1 MDGATVVERTTD
13 GSAEPHVP
21 HEPAG
26 STAGRGL
33 TVRDVVV
40 HYPDPA
46 SSKGPGTT
54 AVRGVSL
61 DLAPGEVLALLGPSG
76 CGKSSLL
83 RAVAGLEPVA
93 GGSIAW
99 DGRDLAGVPVHRRGF
114 GLMFQEG
121 QLFPH
126 RDVAGNVAF
135 GLRMAGVRRGATA
148 GRVVELLD
156 LVGLAG
162 YGARPVATLSG
173 GERQRVALAR
183 ALAPEPQLLLL
194 DEPLSALDRGL
205 RDRLAGDLRAALV
218 ATGTTAL
225 FVTHDHDEAFTV
237 ADRVAVMDAG
247 RLLQV
252 AAPEDLWRVPA
263 SRRVAEFLGYQA
275 FVALGSVGS
284 SRSLGDSAA
293 DSEADSA
300 ADFEATRGA
309 DRLSEGGRGLDRAGS
324 DRSLAADSLSEGDR
338 GMGRRGSDNSAAA
351 AGGELLAIGPT
362 GLVLVPG
369 AHVTDRLS
377 EGGRGMDRGASDNSS
392 SPWSASGTVVRSAF
406 RRGRT
411 EVTVDVDLGSG
422 TQRVVALGV
431 PSETSVPDGAT
442 HRPFAPA
449 PGERVRVALDLAG
462 CAVVPA
468 DS

>member
-13 GSAEPHVP
+13 GSAEPYVP
-21 HEPAG
+21 HDLTG
-26 STAGRGL
+26 STASRGL

-54 AVRGVSL
+54 AVRGVGL

-93 GGSIAW
+93 GGSITW

-135 GLRMAGVRRGATA
+135 GLQMAGVKRSAAA
-148 GRVVELLD
+148 GRVAELLD
-156 LVGLAG
+156 VVGLAG
-162 YGARPVATLSG
+162 YAQRPVATLSG

-205 RDRLAGDLRAALV
+205 RDRLAADLRAALV

-252 AAPEDLWRVPA
+252 AAPEDLWRAPA

-275 FVALGSVGS
+275 FVALGSAGS

-293 DSEADSA
+293 DFE
-300 ADFEATRGA
+300 ADFEAA
-309 DRLSEGGRGLDRAGS
+309 DRLSERGRGVGRGGS
-324 DRSLAADSLSEGDR
+324 DRSLATDPLSERGR
-338 GMGRRGSDNSAAA
+338 GMPRGGSDNFSA

-369 AHVTDRLS
+369 AHATDELSERGRGTDRRS
-377 EGGRGMDRGASDNSS
+377 SDNKSGA
-392 SPWSASGTVVRSAF
+392 WSANGTVVRSAF

-411 EVTVDVDLGSG
+411 EVTVDVDLGAG
-422 TQRVVALGV
+422 PQRVVALGM
-431 PSETSVPDGAT
+431 PSATPVPDGAT
-442 HRPFAPA
+442 HHSFAPA

>member
-1 MDGATVVERTTD
+1 M
-13 GSAEPHVP
+13 
-21 HEPAG
+21 
-26 STAGRGL
+26 
-33 TVRDVVV
+33 
-40 HYPDPA
+40 
-46 SSKGPGTT
+46 
-54 AVRGVSL
+54 SL

-93 GGSIAW
+93 AGSVSW
-99 DGRDLAGVPVHRRGF
+99 DGRDLVGVPVHRRGF

-135 GLRMAGVRRGATA
+135 GLRMAGVKRPAAA
-148 GRVVELLD
+148 GRVAELLD

-162 YGARPVATLSG
+162 YAQRPVATLSG

-252 AAPEDLWRVPA
+252 AAPEDLWRAPA

-275 FVALGSVGS
+275 FV
-284 SRSLGDSAA
+284 R
-293 DSEADSA
+293 
-300 ADFEATRGA
+300 AT
-309 DRLSEGGRGLDRAGS
+309 
-324 DRSLAADSLSEGDR
+324 
-338 GMGRRGSDNSAAA
+338 
-351 AGGELLAIGPT
+351 AGGPAGGGALLAIGPT
-362 GLVLVPG
+362 GLVLATPRPAGVPERARG
-369 AHVTDRLS
+369 GSDSS
-377 EGGRGMDRGASDNSS
+377 EGWA
-392 SPWSASGTVVRSAF
+392 GTVVRSTF

-411 EVTVDVDLGSG
+411 EVTVDVDLGAG
-422 TQRVVALGV
+422 TQRVVALGS
-431 PSETSVPDGAT
+431 PPGGATTTTPDGAA
-442 HRPFAPA
+442 HHPFAPA
-449 PGERVRVALDLAG
+449 PGERVRVVLDRAG
-462 CAVVPA
+462 CAVVPG
-468 DS
+468 

>member
-1 MDGATVVERTTD
+1 MDGATVVDRSEGLD
-13 GSAEPHVP
+13 GSAVPHVP
-21 HEPAG
+21 HDPARG
-26 STAGRGL
+26 VAGRGL
-33 TVRDVVV
+33 AVRDVVV

-46 SSKGPGTT
+46 SPRGPGTT

-135 GLRMAGVRRGATA
+135 GLRMAGVRRAA
-148 GRVVELLD
+148 ASGRVAELLD

-162 YGARPVATLSG
+162 YGSRPVTTLSG

-247 RLLQV
+247 RLLQL
-252 AAPEDLWRVPA
+252 AAPEDLWRAPA

-275 FVALGSVGS
+275 FVPLP
-284 SRSLGDSAA
+284 
-293 DSEADSA
+293 
-300 ADFEATRGA
+300 
-309 DRLSEGGRGLDRAGS
+309 
-324 DRSLAADSLSEGDR
+324 
-338 GMGRRGSDNSAAA
+338 A
-351 AGGELLAIGPT
+351 AGEALAIGPT
-362 GLVLVPG
+362 GLVLSDEPSV
-369 AHVTDRLS
+369 R
-377 EGGRGMDRGASDNSS
+377 EGGPGGPRG
-392 SPWSASGTVVRSAF
+392 PEEWSGTVVRSAF

-411 EVTVDVDLGSG
+411 EVTVDVDLGAG
-422 TQRVVALGV
+422 TRRVVALGEPAGAPGRGV
-431 PSETSVPDGAT
+431 PPVPGPDGAAQ
-442 HRPFAPA
+442 HPLAPA
-449 PGERVRVALDLAG
+449 PGERVRVVLDRAG
-462 CAVVPA
+462 CAVIPA

>member
-1 MDGATVVERTTD
+1 MDGATVVDRSEGLD
-13 GSAEPHVP
+13 GSAEPHDP
-21 HEPAG
+21 HEPHDP
-26 STAGRGL
+26 TRTPAGRGL

-135 GLRMAGVRRGATA
+135 GLQMAGVKRSAAA
-148 GRVVELLD
+148 GRVAELLD
-156 LVGLAG
+156 VVGLAG
-162 YGARPVATLSG
+162 YAQRPVATLSG

-205 RDRLAGDLRAALV
+205 RDRLAADLRAALV

-252 AAPEDLWRVPA
+252 AAPEDLWRAPA

-275 FVALGSVGS
+275 FVA
-284 SRSLGDSAA
+284 
-293 DSEADSA
+293 
-300 ADFEATRGA
+300 RGA
-309 DRLSEGGRGLDRAGS
+309 SGGAG
-324 DRSLAADSLSEGDR
+324 
-338 GMGRRGSDNSAAA
+338 

-362 GLVLVPG
+362 GLVLAPSDHGPG
-369 AHVTDRLS
+369 TAGDR
-377 EGGRGMDRGASDNSS
+377 SDGVVA
-392 SPWSASGTVVRSAF
+392 WTASGTVVRRAF

-422 TQRVVALGV
+422 LQRVVALGM
-431 PSETSVPDGAT
+431 PSATPTPDGAT
-442 HRPFAPA
+442 HHPVAPA

>member
-1 MDGATVVERTTD
+1 MDGAQVAERTTD
-13 GSAEPHVP
+13 GPAVP
-21 HEPAG
+21 QEPAKT
-26 STAGRGL
+26 SVGRGL
-33 TVRDVVV
+33 AVRDVVV
-40 HYPDPA
+40 HYADPA
-46 SSKGPGTT
+46 PGKGPGTT

-93 GGSIAW
+93 DGSVAW
-99 DGRDLAGVPVHRRGF
+99 DGHDLAGVPVHRRGF

-135 GLRMAGVRRGATA
+135 GLRMAGVKRPAAA
-148 GRVVELLD
+148 GRVAELLD

-162 YGARPVATLSG
+162 YAQRPVATLSG

-252 AAPEDLWRVPA
+252 AAPEDLWRAPA

-275 FVALGSVGS
+275 FVPVGAVPAEPS
-284 SRSLGDSAA
+284 ERAMGGVLA
-293 DSEADSA
+293 D
-300 ADFEATRGA
+300 
-309 DRLSEGGRGLDRAGS
+309 S
-324 DRSLAADSLSEGDR
+324 DRS
-338 GMGRRGSDNSAAA
+338 A
-351 AGGELLAIGPT
+351 AGGGSAVEGASAGEALLAIGPT
-362 GLVLVPG
+362 GLVLAASPATEVSGRARGG
-369 AHVTDRLS
+369 APAGLDR
-377 EGGRGMDRGASDNSS
+377 
-392 SPWSASGTVVRSAF
+392 SAGWAATVVRSAF

-411 EVTVDVDLGSG
+411 EVTVDLDLGAG
-422 TQRVVALGV
+422 TQRVVALGS
-431 PSETSVPDGAT
+431 PPGGAGTPAGSPPGGAATPAGSPPGGAGTPVPDGAT
-442 HRPFAPA
+442 HLPLAPA
-449 PGERVRVALDLAG
+449 PGERVRVVLDRAG
-462 CAVVPA
+462 CAVVPG
-468 DS
+468 

>member
-1 MDGATVVERTTD
+1 MGAQVVERTT
-13 GSAEPHVP
+13 GGTASREPHD
-21 HEPAG
+21 A
-26 STAGRGL
+26 SAGRGL
-33 TVRDVVV
+33 AVRDVVV
-40 HYPDPA
+40 HYADPA
-46 SSKGPGTT
+46 SGKGPGTT

-93 GGSIAW
+93 AGSVSW
-99 DGRDLAGVPVHRRGF
+99 GGRDLAGVPVHRRGF

-135 GLRMAGVRRGATA
+135 GLRMAGVKRPAAA
-148 GRVVELLD
+148 GRVAELLD

-162 YGARPVATLSG
+162 YAQRPVATLSG

-252 AAPEDLWRVPA
+252 AVPEDLWRTPA

-275 FVALGSVGS
+275 FVPTAVGGPAGEGS
-284 SRSLGDSAA
+284 
-293 DSEADSA
+293 
-300 ADFEATRGA
+300 
-309 DRLSEGGRGLDRAGS
+309 
-324 DRSLAADSLSEGDR
+324 
-338 GMGRRGSDNSAAA
+338 
-351 AGGELLAIGPT
+351 LLAIGPT
-362 GLVLVPG
+362 GLVLTGDV
-369 AHVTDRLS
+369 S
-377 EGGRGMDRGASDNSS
+377 ERARGMGHAGSDDSGGR
-392 SPWSASGTVVRSAF
+392 WGTVVRSAF

-411 EVTVDVDLGSG
+411 EVTVDVDLGAG
-422 TQRVVALGV
+422 TQRLVALGS
-431 PSETSVPDGAT
+431 PPGGATTPLPDGAA
-442 HRPFAPA
+442 HPPLAPA
-449 PGERVRVALDLAG
+449 PGERGRVVLDRAG
-462 CAVVPA
+462 CAVVPG
-468 DS
+468 

>member
-1 MDGATVVERTTD
+1 V
-13 GSAEPHVP
+13 PHVP
-21 HEPAG
+21 HVPHDPSG

-135 GLRMAGVRRGATA
+135 GLQMAGLKRSAAA
-148 GRVVELLD
+148 GRVAELLD
-156 LVGLAG
+156 VVGLAG
-162 YGARPVATLSG
+162 YAQRPVATLSG

-205 RDRLAGDLRAALV
+205 RDRLAADLRAALV

-252 AAPEDLWRVPA
+252 AAPEDLWRAPA

-284 SRSLGDSAA
+284 VGG
-293 DSEADSA
+293 SEAA
-300 ADFEATRGA
+300 RGA
-309 DRLSEGGRGLDRAGS
+309 DRLSERGRGMPRGGS
-324 DRSLAADSLSEGDR
+324 DRSLAADPLSERGR
-338 GMGRRGSDNSAAA
+338 GMERRGSDNSSA

-369 AHVTDRLS
+369 AHATAAPGAHATDELS
-377 EGGRGMDRGASDNSS
+377 ERGRGMDRGGSDNASRA
-392 SPWSASGTVVRSAF
+392 WSANGTVVRSAF

-411 EVTVDVDLGSG
+411 EVTVDVDLGAG
-422 TQRVVALGV
+422 PQRVVALGM
-431 PSETSVPDGAT
+431 PSATPVPDGAT
-442 HRPFAPA
+442 HHSFAPA

>member
-21 HEPAG
+21 HDPSG

-33 TVRDVVV
+33 AVRDVVV

-135 GLRMAGVRRGATA
+135 GLQMAGLKRSAAA
-148 GRVVELLD
+148 GRVAELLD
-156 LVGLAG
+156 VVGLAG
-162 YGARPVATLSG
+162 YAQRPVATLSG

-252 AAPEDLWRVPA
+252 AAPEDLWRAPA

-275 FVALGSVGS
+275 FVALGSVGGS
-284 SRSLGDSAA
+284 VGG
-293 DSEADSA
+293 SEAA
-300 ADFEATRGA
+300 RGA
-309 DRLSEGGRGLDRAGS
+309 DRLSERGRGMP
-324 DRSLAADSLSEGDR
+324 R
-338 GMGRRGSDNSAAA
+338 GGSDNSSA

-369 AHVTDRLS
+369 AHATDELS
-377 EGGRGMDRGASDNSS
+377 ERGRGMDRGGSDNASRA
-392 SPWSASGTVVRSAF
+392 WSANGTVVRSAF

-411 EVTVDVDLGSG
+411 EVTVDVDLGAG
-422 TQRVVALGV
+422 PQRVVALGM
-431 PSETSVPDGAT
+431 PSATPVPDGAT
-442 HRPFAPA
+442 HHSFAPA

>member
-1 MDGATVVERTTD
+1 MDGATVVDRSEGLD
-13 GSAEPHVP
+13 GSAVPRVPHLP
-21 HEPAG
+21 HEPHDPTR
-26 STAGRGL
+26 SPAGRGL

-46 SSKGPGTT
+46 SPRGPGTT

-99 DGRDLAGVPVHRRGF
+99 DGRDLAGVPVHRRPF
-114 GLMFQEG
+114 GLMFQAG

-135 GLRMAGVRRGATA
+135 GLQMAGVKRSAAA
-148 GRVVELLD
+148 GRVAELLD
-156 LVGLAG
+156 VVGLSG
-162 YGARPVATLSG
+162 YAQRPVATLSG

-205 RDRLAGDLRAALV
+205 RDRLAADLRAALV

-252 AAPEDLWRVPA
+252 AAPEDLWRAPA

-275 FVALGSVGS
+275 FVAQ
-284 SRSLGDSAA
+284 
-293 DSEADSA
+293 EASG
-300 ADFEATRGA
+300 GA
-309 DRLSEGGRGLDRAGS
+309 G
-324 DRSLAADSLSEGDR
+324 
-338 GMGRRGSDNSAAA
+338 

-362 GLVLVPG
+362 GLVLVP
-369 AHVTDRLS
+369 A
-377 EGGRGMDRGASDNSS
+377 DRGPGESSDHG
-392 SPWSASGTVVRSAF
+392 PGAAPDGPDGVVAWTAIGTVVRSAF

-411 EVTVDVDLGSG
+411 EVTVEVDLGSG
-422 TQRVVALGV
+422 PQRVVALGT
-431 PSETSVPDGAT
+431 PSAGSVPDGAT
-442 HRPFAPA
+442 HHPFAPA

>member
-1 MDGATVVERTTD
+1 MDGAQVVERTTGGPTASHD
-13 GSAEPHVP
+13 P
-21 HEPAG
+21 HEV
-26 STAGRGL
+26 SAGRGL
-33 TVRDVVV
+33 AVRDVVV
-40 HYPDPA
+40 RYADPA
-46 SSKGPGTT
+46 SGRGPGTT

-93 GGSIAW
+93 AGSVSW

-135 GLRMAGVRRGATA
+135 GLRMAGVKRPAAA
-148 GRVVELLD
+148 GRVAELLD

-162 YGARPVATLSG
+162 YAQRPVATLSG

-252 AAPEDLWRVPA
+252 AAPEDLWRAPA

-275 FVALGSVGS
+275 FV
-284 SRSLGDSAA
+284 R
-293 DSEADSA
+293 
-300 ADFEATRGA
+300 AT
-309 DRLSEGGRGLDRAGS
+309 EGGPAG
-324 DRSLAADSLSEGDR
+324 DGA
-338 GMGRRGSDNSAAA
+338 
-351 AGGELLAIGPT
+351 LLAIGPT
-362 GLVLVPG
+362 GLVLATPSPAGV
-369 AHVTDRLS
+369 S
-377 EGGRGMDRGASDNSS
+377 ERARGGSDSS
-392 SPWSASGTVVRSAF
+392 AGWAGTVVRSSF

-411 EVTVDVDLGSG
+411 EVTVDVDLGAG
-422 TQRVVALGV
+422 AQRVVVLGS
-431 PSETSVPDGAT
+431 PPGGATTTTPDGAA
-442 HRPFAPA
+442 HHPFAPA
-449 PGERVRVALDLAG
+449 PGERVRVVLDRAG
-462 CAVVPA
+462 CAVVPG
-468 DS
+468 

>member
-21 HEPAG
+21 HDPSG

-135 GLRMAGVRRGATA
+135 GLQMAGVKRSAAA
-148 GRVVELLD
+148 GRVTELLD
-156 LVGLAG
+156 VVGLAG
-162 YGARPVATLSG
+162 YAQRPVATLSG

-252 AAPEDLWRVPA
+252 AAPEDLWRAPA

-275 FVALGSVGS
+275 FVALGS

-293 DSEADSA
+293 DFEA
-300 ADFEATRGA
+300 ADP
-309 DRLSEGGRGLDRAGS
+309 LSERGRGM
-324 DRSLAADSLSEGDR
+324 E
-338 GMGRRGSDNSAAA
+338 RRGSDNFSA

-369 AHVTDRLS
+369 AHATAAPGAHATDELSERGRGTDR
-377 EGGRGMDRGASDNSS
+377 GGSDNSS
-392 SPWSASGTVVRSAF
+392 RAWSGTVVRSAF

-411 EVTVDVDLGSG
+411 EVTVDVDLGAG
-422 TQRVVALGV
+422 PQRVVALGM
-431 PSETSVPDGAT
+431 PSATPVPDGAT
-442 HRPFAPA
+442 HHSFAPA
-449 PGERVRVALDLAG
+449 PGEWVRVALDLAG
-462 CAVVPA
+462 CAVVPT

>member
-1 MDGATVVERTTD
+1 MDGATVVDRSEGLD
-13 GSAEPHVP
+13 GSAVPHVPHVP
-21 HEPAG
+21 HEPREPRDPTG
-26 STAGRGL
+26 STASRGL

-93 GGSIAW
+93 DGSIAW

-135 GLRMAGVRRGATA
+135 GLRMTGVKRSAAA
-148 GRVVELLD
+148 GRVAELLD

-162 YGARPVATLSG
+162 YAQRPVTTLSG

-205 RDRLAGDLRAALV
+205 RDRLAADLRAALV

-247 RLLQV
+247 LLLQV
-252 AAPEDLWRVPA
+252 AAPEDLWRAPA

-275 FVALGSVGS
+275 FVALGS
-284 SRSLGDSAA
+284 AA
-293 DSEADSA
+293 
-300 ADFEATRGA
+300 RGA
-309 DRLSEGGRGLDRAGS
+309 DPLSERGRGMPRGGC
-324 DRSLAADSLSEGDR
+324 DSS
-338 GMGRRGSDNSAAA
+338 SA

-369 AHVTDRLS
+369 AHAADSLSERGRSTDR
-377 EGGRGMDRGASDNSS
+377 RGSDNSS
-392 SPWSASGTVVRSAF
+392 RAWSASGTVVRSAF

-422 TQRVVALGV
+422 PQRVVALGM
-431 PSETSVPDGAT
+431 PSATPTPDGAT
-442 HRPFAPA
+442 HHPFAPA
-449 PGERVRVALDLAG
+449 PGEGVRVALDLAG

-468 DS
+468 DL

>member
-1 MDGATVVERTTD
+1 MDGAQVVERTTGGPTASRD
-13 GSAEPHVP
+13 PHD
-21 HEPAG
+21 A
-26 STAGRGL
+26 SAGRGL
-33 TVRDVVV
+33 AVRDVVV
-40 HYPDPA
+40 HYADPA
-46 SSKGPGTT
+46 SGKGPGTT

-93 GGSIAW
+93 AGSVSW

-126 RDVAGNVAF
+126 RDVAGNVEF
-135 GLRMAGVRRGATA
+135 GLRMAGVKRPAAA
-148 GRVVELLD
+148 GRVAELLD
-156 LVGLAG
+156 LVGLVG
-162 YGARPVATLSG
+162 YAQRPVATLSG

-252 AAPEDLWRVPA
+252 AAPEDLWRAPA

-275 FVALGSVGS
+275 FVPVPVPDEVSVRARDMAPAAADDSVTVGGSVG
-284 SRSLGDSAA
+284 
-293 DSEADSA
+293 
-300 ADFEATRGA
+300 RGA
-309 DRLSEGGRGLDRAGS
+309 SAGQG
-324 DRSLAADSLSEGDR
+324 A
-338 GMGRRGSDNSAAA
+338 
-351 AGGELLAIGPT
+351 LLAIGPT
-362 GLVLVPG
+362 GLVLAANVS
-369 AHVTDRLS
+369 AR
-377 EGGRGMDRGASDNSS
+377 ASDGNLAGSDR
-392 SPWSASGTVVRSAF
+392 SAGWTGTVVRSTF

-411 EVTVDVDLGSG
+411 EVTVDLDLGAG
-422 TQRVVALGV
+422 TQRVVALGS
-431 PSETSVPDGAT
+431 PPGGATAPTPDGVT
-442 HRPFAPA
+442 HHPLAPA
-449 PGERVRVALDLAG
+449 PGEQVRVVLDRAG
-462 CAVVPA
+462 CAVVPG
-468 DS
+468 

>member
-1 MDGATVVERTTD
+1 MDGAQVVERTTGGPTASRD
-13 GSAEPHVP
+13 PHD
-21 HEPAG
+21 A
-26 STAGRGL
+26 SAGRGL
-33 TVRDVVV
+33 AVRDVVV
-40 HYPDPA
+40 RYADPA
-46 SSKGPGTT
+46 SGKGPGTT

-93 GGSIAW
+93 AGSVSW

-126 RDVAGNVAF
+126 RDVAGNVEF
-135 GLRMAGVRRGATA
+135 GLRMAGVKRPAAA
-148 GRVVELLD
+148 GRVAELLD

-162 YGARPVATLSG
+162 YARRPVATLSG

-252 AAPEDLWRVPA
+252 AAPEDLWRAPA

-275 FVALGSVGS
+275 FVP
-284 SRSLGDSAA
+284 
-293 DSEADSA
+293 
-300 ADFEATRGA
+300 
-309 DRLSEGGRGLDRAGS
+309 
-324 DRSLAADSLSEGDR
+324 
-338 GMGRRGSDNSAAA
+338 AA
-351 AGGELLAIGPT
+351 AGGSADEGTLLAVGPT
-362 GLVLVPG
+362 GLVL
-369 AHVTDRLS
+369 A
-377 EGGRGMDRGASDNSS
+377 AS
-392 SPWSASGTVVRSAF
+392 SPAGVPERARGGDIVGSDRSAGWTGTVVRSTF

-422 TQRVVALGV
+422 LQRVVALGSA
-431 PSETSVPDGAT
+431 PGGATPTPDGVT
-442 HRPFAPA
+442 HHPLAPA
-449 PGERVRVALDLAG
+449 PGEEVLVVLDRAG
-462 CAVVPA
+462 CAVVPG
-468 DS
+468 

>member
-1 MDGATVVERTTD
+1 M
-13 GSAEPHVP
+13 
-21 HEPAG
+21 
-26 STAGRGL
+26 
-33 TVRDVVV
+33 RDVVV

-46 SSKGPGTT
+46 SSKGTGTT

-93 GGSIAW
+93 AGSVSW
-99 DGRDLAGVPVHRRGF
+99 DGCDLAGVPVHQRGF

-135 GLRMAGVRRGATA
+135 GLRMAGVKRPAAA
-148 GRVVELLD
+148 GRVAELLD

-162 YGARPVATLSG
+162 YAQRPVATLSG

-252 AAPEDLWRVPA
+252 AAPEDLWRAPA

-275 FVALGSVGS
+275 FVPVRAVP
-284 SRSLGDSAA
+284 A
-293 DSEADSA
+293 E
-300 ADFEATRGA
+300 
-309 DRLSEGGRGLDRAGS
+309 LSERAMGGV
-324 DRSLAADSLSEGDR
+324 LA
-338 GMGRRGSDNSAAA
+338 GSDNSVTM
-351 AGGELLAIGPT
+351 GDPVGDPVGEGSLLAIGPT
-362 GLVLVPG
+362 GLVLTATP
-369 AHVTDRLS
+369 HVS
-377 EGGRGMDRGASDNSS
+377 EVSERARGGGLAGSDNSGG
-392 SPWSASGTVVRSAF
+392 WWGAVVSSAF
-406 RRGRT
+406 RRGRS
-411 EVTVDVDLGSG
+411 EVTVDVDLGAG
-422 TQRVVALGV
+422 TQRVVALGSPPRGTGS
-431 PSETSVPDGAT
+431 PSDGAMPLRPDGAA
-442 HRPFAPA
+442 HLPLAPA
-449 PGERVRVALDLAG
+449 PGEQVRVVLDRAG
-462 CAVVPA
+462 YAVVPA
-468 DS
+468 